1 MQDGELARLLY
12 GEQAV
17 EPDERLRLWAA
28 AFEAWLEE
36 RRTKYSRDIGPESQ
50 RAWAEFLAMTHK
62 APYEVGTAE
71 VEAYIEALQEKGLK
85 TGTIF
90 KRLTGLSSFYQY
102 CSAQGIDGPALTPG
116 FNPAAKAHRP
126 GLKRNE
132 KAETLSKEAEEALLE
147 VIRND
152 PSVIGKRDLALFS
165 LLLRTGCRAKEARNL
180 QWGQVEVEG
189 GRVLQG

>member
-1 MQDGELARLLY
+1 
-12 GEQAV
+12 
-17 EPDERLRLWAA
+17 
-28 AFEAWLEE
+28 
-36 RRTKYSRDIGPESQ
+36 
-50 RAWAEFLAMTHK
+50 
-62 APYEVGTAE
+62 
-71 VEAYIEALQEKGLK
+71 
-85 TGTIF
+85 
-90 KRLTGLSSFYQY
+90 
-102 CSAQGIDGPALTPG
+102 
-116 FNPAAKAHRP
+116 
-126 GLKRNE
+126 LKRNE